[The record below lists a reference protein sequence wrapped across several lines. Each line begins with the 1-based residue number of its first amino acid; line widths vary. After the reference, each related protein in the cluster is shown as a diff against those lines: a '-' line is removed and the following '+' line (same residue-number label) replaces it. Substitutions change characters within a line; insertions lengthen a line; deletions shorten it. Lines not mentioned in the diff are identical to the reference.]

1 MKNEPG
7 LSFFWN
13 RFSHGSLVIEAKK
26 LKEVHMLQEHQAV
39 PQAAGVSAP
48 ATDISFSKIMV
59 ATDFSPASD
68 RALEFAASIARRFNS
83 KIYLTHVV
91 SVDGYPM
98 VAPEIAIGSIE
109 KLRSE
114 AEAKLARIVES
125 GRLYGIARETLI
137 AEGTLWAAIEVLVE
151 NHNIDLLVL
160 GTQGAGGVK
169 KLIVGSGAEQVFRQS
184 RIPVL
189 TVGPH
194 VIDEP
199 LYEAE
204 FKNILFATD
213 FGPGVDREAAYA
225 FALAEENRARITLLN
240 VVRYVDEYSEEAVT
254 SKRSW
259 VTRQLQELVPVK
271 ANLTC
276 KPDFLMVIGEPVEEI
291 LRWAEKTKADLIV
304 MGAKPRKG
312 LAGHTPHTKAFR
324 VVSGAK
330 CPVLTI
336 KS

>member
-1 MKNEPG
+1 
-7 LSFFWN
+7 
-13 RFSHGSLVIEAKK
+13 
-26 LKEVHMLQEHQAV
+26 MLQEHQAV
-39 PQAAGVSAP
+39 PQAAGVSTP
-48 ATDISFSKIMV
+48 ATDISFSRIMV

-68 RALEFAASIARRFNS
+68 RALEFAASIARRFGS
-83 KIYLTHVV
+83 KIYLTHIVN
-91 SVDGYPM
+91 VDGYPM
-98 VAPEIAIGSIE
+98 VAPEIALDSLE

-114 AEAKLARIVES
+114 AAAKLARIVES
-125 GRLYGIARETLI
+125 GHLYGVARETI
-137 AEGTLWAAIEVLVE
+137 IGEGTLWATIQVLVE
-151 NHNIDLLVL
+151 NHKIDLLVL
-160 GTQGAGGVK
+160 GTHGSSGIK
-169 KLIVGSGAEQVFRQS
+169 KLVIGSGAEQVFRQA

-194 VIDEP
+194 VIGEP

-225 FALAEENRARITLLN
+225 FTLAEEHRARITLLN
-240 VVRYVDEYSEEAVT
+240 VVRYVEEYSEEAVT
-254 SKRSW
+254 RKRDW
-259 VTRQLQELVPVK
+259 VTRQLQELVPAK

-276 KPDFLMVIGEPVEEI
+276 KPEFLMVIGEPVDEI
-291 LRWAEKTKADLIV
+291 LRWAEKTHADLIV

-312 LAGHTPHTKAFR
+312 LAGHTPHTKAYR